1 MLVPSYDAINT
12 RSILVTAYGHAQF
25 ESPTWS
31 KTLEEGERIVTPSR
45 QLGGTLKKI
54 HLDSGWLYPLRW
66 SCRLPIQRGP
76 DMLFF
81 DLENHGFGSILLN
94 FLLCVYV
101 DEERLIWVGFF
112 YYNVWRSGERK
123 CRLRKFLQV
132 MILLFLQS
140 QKLSLLKREWKKEVK
155 AASEK

>member
-94 FLLCVYV
+94 FLLCVMWMKKDWYGLV
-101 DEERLIWVGFF
+101 SFIIMCDAVEKG
-112 YYNVWRSGERK
+112 NADSGSSSGLWS
-123 CRLRKFLQV
+123 CC
-132 MILLFLQS
+132 S
-140 QKLSLLKREWKKEVK
+140 YK
-155 AASEK
+155 AKN